1 MPEALPTI
9 GPYMIAADVLPMDQK
24 HLEQEMAAKIAKRLL
39 TVCLSF
45 DELPAIRYQHGQTCA
60 QHVATALNGLFD
72 GMERARDGPKCVT
85 GPLHLHSVF
94 VLAAAILARGA
105 LRLICGTRT
114 GTPDP
119 IRGLS
124 FAATRAGREHAVMMP
139 PQSRRLSAPAGGSS
153 TLLILVRAPRI
164 APPNLPRGRRALRI
178 LRLRRRAV

>member
-1 MPEALPTI
+1 MLCRPLRRRAIRADPSQTRGHTPPPNARGCSADCVRALQSLEPCVFSLDMPEALPTI

-85 GPLHLHSVF
+85 GPASQAPFTFTVCLSWPRPSWPV
-94 VLAAAILARGA
+94 AR
-105 LRLICGTRT
+105 
-114 GTPDP
+114 
-119 IRGLS
+119 
-124 FAATRAGREHAVMMP
+124 
-139 PQSRRLSAPAGGSS
+139 
-153 TLLILVRAPRI
+153 
-164 APPNLPRGRRALRI
+164 
-178 LRLRRRAV
+178 